1 LNNLTDGR
9 GVTLWIGALATDKA
23 KIEDLVESA
32 YDVPAGM
39 FRDPG
44 RKLYEEGITLADAWQ
59 DAVWKSIKFY
69 STTLKFEP
77 PHYERGRQH
86 FWTLIEQHVP
96 KLLRLAGT
104 PETAG
109 DLKTTEWGEEVKRAA
124 NAAYEFACPHQS
136 PRQIEAFAIGRQ
148 QLFLPKPRDASTPSK
163 NPART
168 KKAK

>member
-1 LNNLTDGR
+1 
-9 GVTLWIGALATDKA
+9 
-23 KIEDLVESA
+23 
-32 YDVPAGM
+32 M